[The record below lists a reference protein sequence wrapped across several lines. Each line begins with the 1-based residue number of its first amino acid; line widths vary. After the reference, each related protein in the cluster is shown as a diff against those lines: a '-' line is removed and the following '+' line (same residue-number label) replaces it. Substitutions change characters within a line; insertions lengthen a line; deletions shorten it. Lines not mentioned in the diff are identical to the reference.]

1 MLAPKLLF
9 ALFCIL
15 FVCCIHTGEN
25 VVYAAYADKE
35 RTMSN
40 EHSFEYEYVFPS
52 IRGIQAQQEY
62 YISMCPIRLI
72 PKMFMFD
79 EPGIPPELRAQRT
92 LNQARIPEIKR
103 YILDNLNNYV
113 FSAITAS
120 IDGEVRFNPYEGA
133 EKHHNKMGALH
144 IDMAAKLIIN
154 DGQHR
159 RAAIQAAIEENPDIA
174 NETIAVV
181 FFVDAGLKR
190 CQQMFADLNRYA
202 IRPSKSLGILY
213 DYRDDFSILTKEVV
227 SRSELFRSVV
237 EMERSSL
244 SARSRKLFTLSAI
257 YSANKTLL
265 KGIDASGEDLVNLAV
280 EFWECVARH
289 LKEWSLVFDHKLSA
303 GETRSDYIH
312 SHSTALQALGIAGN
326 SLIREYPN
334 NWKSRLKRLRDIDW
348 SRSNSSVWEGRAMI
362 GGIIQ
367 KASNNVVLTANYIKR
382 ELGLELTP
390 EEQKAED
397 AFLKGHNGN

>member
-1 MLAPKLLF
+1 M
-9 ALFCIL
+9 
-15 FVCCIHTGEN
+15 N
-25 VVYAAYADKE
+25 
-35 RTMSN
+35 N

-72 PKMFMFD
+72 PRMFLFN
-79 EPGIPPELRAQRT
+79 EPGTPPELRAQRE
-92 LNQARIPEIKR
+92 LNKARIPEIKR

-120 IDGEVRFNPYEGA
+120 IDGDVKFEPYSNGG
-133 EKHHNKMGALH
+133 KHRNKMGILH
-144 IDMAAKLIIN
+144 IDMDSKLIIN

-159 RAAIQAAIEENPDIA
+159 RAAIEEAIAENPDIA

-190 CQQMFADLNRYA
+190 CQQMFSDLNRHS

-213 DYRDDFSILTKEVV
+213 DYRDDFSILTKEIV
-227 SRSELFRSVV
+227 SRSDLFKNVV
-237 EMERSSL
+237 ELEKSSL

-257 YSANKTLL
+257 YSANKALL
-265 KGIDASGEDLVNLAV
+265 KGVEGSSDELADYAV
-280 EFWECVARH
+280 TFWESIAKY
-289 LKEWSLVFDHKLSA
+289 LKEWHLVFEHKLSA
-303 GETRSDYIH
+303 GETRSDYVH
-312 SHSTALQALGIAGN
+312 SHSTALQAIGIAGN
-326 SLIREYPN
+326 ALMSEHPN
-334 NWKSRLKRLRDIDW
+334 KWKSTLRNIRNIDW
-348 SRSNSSVWEGRAMI
+348 SRSNSSVWEGRAMV

-367 KASNNVVLTANYIKR
+367 KASNNVVLTANYIKTQ
-382 ELGLELTP
+382 LGLELTP

-397 AFLKGHNGN
+397 AFLRGHNGK